1 MLPFQLLAG
10 MWAADAAILK
20 EIYWSESKALIIS
33 NEEMENIMKKFKS
46 RDESGLLIKGISE
59 TSKNE
64 AKWTKKRLPSNAIRA
79 LAASILG
86 SA

>member
-33 NEEMENIMKKFKS
+33 NGEMENIMKIVKS
-46 RDESGLLIKGISE
+46 RDESGLLIKGVSE

-64 AKWTKKRLPSNAIRA
+64 AKWTKKRLPSNAIRT